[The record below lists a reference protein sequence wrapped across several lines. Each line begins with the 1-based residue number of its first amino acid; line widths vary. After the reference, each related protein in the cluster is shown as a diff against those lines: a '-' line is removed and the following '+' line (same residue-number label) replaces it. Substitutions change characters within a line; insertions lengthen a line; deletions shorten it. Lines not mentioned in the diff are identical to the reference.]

1 VTEVGVAFS
10 LEVATLSTWAREIVT
25 TSEGKVSSRGVAVE
39 LLRRSIAKTVGAG
52 VASAF
57 APISATQGLLARV
70 MEATDELTSEAVEPT
85 DFEAAAGGPWYR
97 DAYRARKRLP

>member
-1 VTEVGVAFS
+1 
-10 LEVATLSTWAREIVT
+10 
-25 TSEGKVSSRGVAVE
+25 
-39 LLRRSIAKTVGAG
+39 
-52 VASAF
+52 
-57 APISATQGLLARV
+57 